1 MNLKIVEYS
10 PWQCESFFCHTALM
24 NRIFIE
30 MELVLSKAI
39 AWVTRATKQGGEIKS
54 PLEDLGEVAS
64 KRRCQGNR
72 PGIRLKAVAFDN
84 G

>member
-1 MNLKIVEYS
+1 
-10 PWQCESFFCHTALM
+10 M

-64 KRRCQGNR
+64 KRRCQGDQ